1 MVDAGAD
8 KDKVN
13 NDGGTPLQ
21 IARWSH
27 HDEIV
32 EMLQRAG
39 ATG

>member
-8 KDKVN
+8 KDKAN

-21 IARWSH
+21 IARRSH
-27 HDEIV
+27 HDDIV
-32 EMLQRAG
+32 MMLQCAG